1 MGKKWGNALGGWRKQ
16 KRNRKGQFGG
26 GGVKV
31 TPAGGS
37 KTKKKKRIKP
47 YDQWSPK
54 AKTAFHAAAI
64 VGSIGLATG
73 YQSKVPVDELGKAR
87 VAVKIK
93 PLGGAGKRH
102 TRRARAAAQRG
113 RAPAAPPV
121 DFGNLSS
128 VR

>member
-64 VGSIGLATG
+64 VGSIGLVLPAEP
-73 YQSKVPVDELGKAR
+73 PVR
-87 VAVKIK
+87 
-93 PLGGAGKRH
+93 KRH

-121 DFGNLSS
+121 DFGNPSS

>member
-1 MGKKWGNALGGWRKQ
+1 MRLRRPFEGRCSTGRDPCFANQLGVTVQLVLQQHR
-16 KRNRKGQFGG
+16 QFGG

-64 VGSIGLATG
+64 VGSIGLVLPAEP
-73 YQSKVPVDELGKAR
+73 PVR
-87 VAVKIK
+87 
-93 PLGGAGKRH
+93 KRH